1 MIYPCN
7 DNTVKQAVNIL
18 KGGGIII
25 YPTDTLYGFGVDA
38 TNSKAIEKLNE
49 LKNRQ
54 SPLSI
59 IISSIKEI
67 EKYGTFSSQNTKMI
81 KTILP
86 GPFTILID
94 SLKSNL
100 STLLNPNSDYI
111 GIRIPNH
118 QFPIQIVR
126 LLGRPIVTTSVNKN
140 KEPSLNN
147 IIDMEKTFPNID
159 IFEDEINLSSKG
171 STIINLAVNPYKIIR
186 HGDGVL

>member
-100 STLLNPNSDYI
+100 STLVNPNSDYI

-171 STIINLAVNPYKIIR
+171 STIINLANNPYKIIR
-186 HGDGVL
+186 YGDGVL

>member
-7 DNTVKQAVNIL
+7 NNTVEQAVNIL
-18 KGGGIII
+18 KDGGIII

-38 TNSKAIEKLNE
+38 TNSKAIKKLNK

-59 IISSIKEI
+59 IISSIEEI
-67 EKYGTFSSQNTKMI
+67 EKYGTFSSQHNKII
-81 KTILP
+81 KKIFP

-100 STLLNPNSDYI
+100 STLVHSNSNYV

-118 QFPIQIVR
+118 QFPIQIVK
-126 LLGRPIVTTSVNKN
+126 LLGKPIITTSVNKN

-147 IIDMEKTFPNID
+147 IIDIRKTFPNID

-171 STIINLAVNPYKIIR
+171 STIINLANNPYKIIR